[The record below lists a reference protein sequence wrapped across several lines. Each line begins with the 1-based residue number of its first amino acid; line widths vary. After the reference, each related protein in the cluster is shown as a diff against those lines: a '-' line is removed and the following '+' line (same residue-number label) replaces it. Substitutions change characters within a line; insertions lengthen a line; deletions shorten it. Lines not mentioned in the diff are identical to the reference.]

1 MRNKRINSIL
11 TALAVTLA
19 LCGPTFAQNLETRSA
34 STGTGTHVN
43 TTSRITYHDGPLMY
57 GTSNV
62 YFVWY
67 GCWDE
72 TCRAGNTAT
81 QRIIEEF
88 TSSVGGSPYFQINAM
103 YPGAWGNTPSGGLIF
118 GGSVVDRY
126 SHGFELTAA
135 DIRGIVEDGIESNQ
149 LPQDPSSIYVVLASA
164 DVSSNTTGFCIP
176 GALPHHGI
184 GEAFGSQIRYA
195 FVGNALRCPSVAAS
209 QFVASNG
216 TLLPTPNGNLAAD
229 AMVSTLAHL
238 LNVIVTNPAFGGWF
252 DRYGLQNADKCFGEF
267 GPTWLVNGARANLK
281 LGGRDY
287 LIQQNWVNSDKK
299 PHCAMNS
306 SL

>member
-1 MRNKRINSIL
+1 MKSKRISSIIL
-11 TALAVTLA
+11 ALAMTVA
-19 LCGPTFAQNLETRSA
+19 LCGPTFAQSA
-34 STGTGTHVN
+34 ASQSGSGRVN
-43 TTSRITYHDGPLMY
+43 TTTRITYHDGPLMY
-57 GTSNV
+57 GTSDV

-88 TSSVGGSPYFQINAM
+88 ASSVGVSPYFQINAM

-118 GGSVVDRY
+118 GGAAFDRY
-126 SHGFELTAA
+126 SHGLELTAA
-135 DIRGIVEDGIESNQ
+135 DIREIVEDAIESNQ
-149 LPQDPSSIYVVLASA
+149 LPTDPFAIYVVLASA
-164 DVSSNTTGFCIP
+164 DVSSNATGFCIP
-176 GALPHHGI
+176 GALPHHGV
-184 GEAFGSQIRYA
+184 GEALGSQVPYA
-195 FVGNALRCPSVAAS
+195 FVGNALRCPTVAAP
-209 QFVASNG
+209 QFVTSNG

-238 LNVIVTNPAFGGWF
+238 LNVIVTNPSGGGWF
-252 DRYGLQNADKCFGEF
+252 DRYGLQNADKCFGQF

-287 LIQQNWVNSDKK
+287 LIQHNWVNSDKK
-299 PHCAMNS
+299 PHCAINS